1 MTQQQLASIREKAI
15 SFGVGARAT
24 STALVL
30 DESMGPSAWRQ
41 VLGRILKL
49 SDSSAWWI
57 GDALVHGEWRYG
69 EKYRETL
76 ETLELDY
83 DRARDYAYVAGNVP
97 ASVRLKELTFY
108 HHRVVAK
115 LVPADQARWLAQAR
129 DEGWSVRRLR
139 DELEAELLE
148 PAGRPAVLE
157 QLRFTI
163 DPGRLE
169 RYTAAAER
177 VDASVQDWALAV
189 LDLAAEGVT

>member
-1 MTQQQLASIREKAI
+1 MSSSQLTSIREKAI

-24 STALVL
+24 STALTL
-30 DESMGPSAWRQ
+30 DENMSPGAWRQ

-69 EKYRETL
+69 EKYREAL
-76 ETLELDY
+76 ETLEVDY

-97 ASVRLKELTFY
+97 ASVRLKDLSFY

-115 LVPADQARWLAQAR
+115 LVPADQARWLTKAR
-129 DEGWSVRRLR
+129 EDGWSVRKLR

-163 DPGRLE
+163 DPDRLE

-177 VDASVQDWALAV
+177 VESSVQDWAIAV
-189 LDLAAEGVT
+189 LDIAAADAS